1 MSVCVCVCVGVCVC
15 VCVCVFV
22 CLCVCVCVCVCV
34 CACLCAC
41 ECMCVCQCVCV
52 HIMFTC
58 VCVCVC
64 VCLCVYARVH
74 VCVCVSVCWCVCLC
88 MSASLLNITC
98 TEMNKVDFGVTFGA
112 CEFDPEGDITHV
124 FQDIQYQLY
133 KKELINSTVELMV
146 LGVNIDVKGAARS
159 TKRKMNTRRVYNSLE
174 RVLAISRYRL
184 KKMRRTGG
192 VSSTRY
198 ISRQNFANSRE
209 RLKGRFTSI
218 VA

>member
-1 MSVCVCVCVGVCVC
+1 MIEVMNHIKVLLKPTERSEYILSQDDECVTAMNSIPPG
-15 VCVCVFV
+15 
-22 CLCVCVCVCVCV
+22 
-34 CACLCAC
+34 
-41 ECMCVCQCVCV
+41 EIMCRV
-52 HIMFTC
+52 HIADRSDKAPATKGIEAWK
-58 VCVCVC
+58 
-64 VCLCVYARVH
+64 Y
-74 VCVCVSVCWCVCLC
+74 
-88 MSASLLNITC
+88 
-98 TEMNKVDFGVTFGA
+98 
-112 CEFDPEGDITHV
+112 